1 MEIANN
7 ESSETIDDET
17 TDSRKF
23 DLLRSG
29 LEVLTALEGRVE
41 SGSDVQPQL
50 EQVRSYLAKASREV
64 GTAEFDRSFSK
75 AMGMASSVAV
85 ANGDDELAED
95 ALELGGD
102 QQ

>member
-7 ESSETIDDET
+7 KDSKETGDET
-17 TDSRKF
+17 TNHRRF

-29 LEVLTALEGRVE
+29 LRILTTLEERTKE
-41 SGSDVQPQL
+41 DDIQPQL
-50 EQVRSYLAKASREV
+50 EQARSHLAKANREV
-64 GTAEFDRSFSK
+64 DTAGFDRSFSQ
-75 AMGMASSVAV
+75 AMGVASSVAV
-85 ANGDDELAED
+85 ANEYDELAED